1 VDTPQDY
8 VVGTGTSFSVK
19 EFVQA
24 AFLHKDLDWEK
35 YVEFDA
41 SLTRPAEVDDLVG
54 DATKATREL
63 GWSPVV
69 AGTGLVP
76 LMVDEDVAYVQARGT
91 GHIDSPCFLSGIG
104 A

>member
-1 VDTPQDY
+1 

-19 EFVQA
+19 EFVEA
-24 AFLHKDLDWEK
+24 AFSHKDLDWEK

-54 DATKATREL
+54 DASKAKREL
-63 GWSPVV
+63 GWSPLI

-76 LMVDEDVAYVQARGT
+76 LMVDEDIAYVKSHGSPY
-91 GHIDSPCFLSGIG
+91 IDRPRFLASIG
-104 A
+104 K